1 MIGRSIDFEDV
12 TPHEFARAAI
22 QRGTPPEQA
31 HVMERLYEVLRS
43 RRQVDITDDVEN
55 ITGMAP
61 GSFRNWCECHAD
73 AFQ

>member
-1 MIGRSIDFEDV
+1 
-12 TPHEFARAAI
+12 
-22 QRGTPPEQA
+22 
-31 HVMERLYEVLRS
+31 MERLYEVLRS